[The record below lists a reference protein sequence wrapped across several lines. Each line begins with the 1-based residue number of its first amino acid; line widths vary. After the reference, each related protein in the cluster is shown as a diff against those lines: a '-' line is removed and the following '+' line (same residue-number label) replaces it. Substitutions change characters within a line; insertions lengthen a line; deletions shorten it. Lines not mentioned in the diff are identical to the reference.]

1 MRYIWSHLL
10 QMRGLKLIST
20 SLFAYRKLS
29 HLLQMRGLKLMMY
42 FTTTIINGSHLLQM
56 RGLKP
61 KPPILYNQK
70 LCCRIFYRC
79 VDWNLLN
86 QILSSLI
93 SVASFTDA
101 WIETY
106 LEPCGRK
113 GSSVASFTDAWIETF
128 WIVILSKYPICRIF
142 YRCVDWNKIC
152 SCPAGVTI
160 GRIFYRCVDWNKV
173 LLMRRL
179 LPRVASFTDAWI
191 ETYFRR
197 REQYLKSRIFY
208 RCVDLNFDDFC
219 FVICFM
225 CRIFYRCVDWNKA
238 S

>member
-1 MRYIWSHLL
+1 MRGLKQERETVCLFKRESHLLQMRGLKLLLPLVPLLYLSRIFYRCVDWNFFRSIRLNIFRSHLLQMRGLKQMILMIFMRNIWSHLL

-86 QILSSLI
+86 CDPVKIPHMSHLLQMRGLKQDMQLSCRSYHRSHL
-93 SVASFTDA
+93 
-101 WIETY
+101 
-106 LEPCGRK
+106 LQMRGLK
-113 GSSVASFTDAWIETF
+113 QKTF
-128 WIVILSKYPICRIF
+128 
-142 YRCVDWNKIC
+142 
-152 SCPAGVTI
+152 
-160 GRIFYRCVDWNKV
+160 
-173 LLMRRL
+173 LML
-179 LPRVASFTDAWI
+179 T
-191 ETYFRR
+191 
-197 REQYLKSRIFY
+197 K
-208 RCVDLNFDDFC
+208 
-219 FVICFM
+219 
-225 CRIFYRCVDWNKA
+225 
-238 S
+238 